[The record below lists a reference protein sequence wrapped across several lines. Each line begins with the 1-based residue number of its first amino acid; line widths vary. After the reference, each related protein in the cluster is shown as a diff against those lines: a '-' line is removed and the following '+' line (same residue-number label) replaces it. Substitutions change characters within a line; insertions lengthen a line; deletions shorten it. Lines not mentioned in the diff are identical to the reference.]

1 MVITKTVSQN
11 FRKTTNLNTMKNLI
25 TLTALLFSIA
35 SFSQDIKNENEEAKT
50 KMESFTSKT
59 GVITKFTDTNLSNLK
74 SSYTVS
80 ETRVRKVNSG
90 DMEKYFFQI
99 EKPGKYDNATA
110 SIEYSDL
117 LELIKALNSLKNEV
131 EVDISNN
138 PDYLENKFITE
149 DGFQLGYF
157 IKNGKTTWYIRL
169 EKYGSDKTLFIKNL
183 SDIESNFL
191 EAKNK
196 IEALKS

>member
-1 MVITKTVSQN
+1 
-11 FRKTTNLNTMKNLI
+11 MKNLI